1 MDTIW
6 NMNMYASNTLVSIAW
21 NLRDLLRSIW
31 ISTNVYWEECVDN
44 TLFEIFITSLVSMF
58 KKENQLEVQGRGT
71 ALSLTDGPSFLFLL
85 DMTPPGIE
93 IIHCVHEKHVIIM
106 TMPLVMS

>member
-1 MDTIW
+1 
-6 NMNMYASNTLVSIAW
+6 
-21 NLRDLLRSIW
+21 
-31 ISTNVYWEECVDN
+31 
-44 TLFEIFITSLVSMF
+44 MF

-93 IIHCVHEKHVIIM
+93 IIHCVHEKQVIIM